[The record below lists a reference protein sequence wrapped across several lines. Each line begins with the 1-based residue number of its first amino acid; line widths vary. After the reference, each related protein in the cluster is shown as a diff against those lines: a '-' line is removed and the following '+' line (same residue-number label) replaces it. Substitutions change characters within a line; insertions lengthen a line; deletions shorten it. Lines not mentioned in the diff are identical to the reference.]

1 MKGMN
6 SYHKHIETPAMS
18 TDEIAKPT
26 PINHGEITLLLLS
39 ELTSSVT
46 FLMGFS
52 EVSNWVL
59 FADTSIEKQ
68 PLKTVYLHW
77 EPKQRIQIQ

>member
-1 MKGMN
+1 MKGMS

-39 ELTSSVT
+39 ELLSSLT
-46 FLMGFS
+46 FSMGFS
-52 EVSNWVL
+52 EVS
-59 FADTSIEKQ
+59 T
-68 PLKTVYLHW
+68 
-77 EPKQRIQIQ
+77 

>member
-1 MKGMN
+1 
-6 SYHKHIETPAMS
+6 MS

-46 FLMGFS
+46 FSMGFS
-52 EVSNWVL
+52 EVSN
-59 FADTSIEKQ
+59 
-68 PLKTVYLHW
+68 
-77 EPKQRIQIQ
+77 